1 MLEDVIRNQYYL
13 FNHPTAS
20 TASTASPASEN
31 PVLSY
36 LIKENIMVYAQIE
49 KDPTTLCDACITH
62 ELSNIEWVYDNNN
75 IRIPYYNGTR
85 MEKIQLAKE
94 DNVYDYVSSA
104 SIIHDDNQ
112 IICGEHF
119 LALADCFIGSVYC
132 LNANPNTP
140 RFSKQNIH
148 IDCISDT
155 DDLFI
160 AQKRIFVKTDDIQH
174 FYERF
179 QNNLEDKTII
189 THNSDHEINRQG
201 FSDHIKKVKR
211 QYSQNCSFLDEEN
224 DKLVPIPI
232 GIENRMWFD
241 HDILHRVRKRQDI
254 PKTKGV
260 YFFFSLG
267 THASRP
273 VCHDALRAKFE
284 FNQMRSREDYF
295 IELKRHRYAICP
307 RGNGLDTHRLWECL
321 YLDVIPF
328 MLKSD
333 SVNIGNLPVIYV
345 DSWDDLGAT
354 TLNIAND
361 DGTSNV
367 ERFKNQNL
375 SKITMNHWSSHISK

>member
-1 MLEDVIRNQYYL
+1 MVEDVIRNQYYL
-13 FNHPTAS
+13 FNQTSVS
-20 TASTASPASEN
+20 TASSASEN

-36 LIKENIMVYAQIE
+36 LIKENIMVYAKIDS
-49 KDPTTLCDACITH
+49 DPDTLCDACITY
-62 ELSNIEWVYDNNN
+62 ELSNIEWVYDVNNL
-75 IRIPYYNGTR
+75 RIPYYNGTR
-85 MEKIQLAKE
+85 MDKIQLSKQ
-94 DNVYDYVSSA
+94 DNVYDYISSA
-104 SIIHDDNQ
+104 TVIACNDE
-112 IICGEHF
+112 IICGENF
-119 LALADCFIGSVYC
+119 LSLADCFIGSIYS

-160 AQKRIFVKTDDIQH
+160 AQKRIFVKTDDIRY

-179 QNNLEDKTII
+179 QNNLEDKVII
-189 THNSDHEINRQG
+189 THNSDHEICRQG
-201 FSDHIKKVKR
+201 FGQHIKKVKR
-211 QYSQNCSFLDEEN
+211 QYSQNCSFTDT
-224 DKLVPIPI
+224 DDDTSKLVPIPI

-241 HDILHRVRKRQDI
+241 HDILHRIRKRQDI

-273 VCHDALRAKFE
+273 VCHDTLRAKFE
-284 FNQMRSREDYF
+284 FNTIRPREDYF
-295 IELKRHRYAICP
+295 VELKRHKYAVCP

-321 YLDVIPF
+321 YLDVIPI

-333 SVNIGNLPVIYV
+333 SVNIGNLPVIYL
-345 DSWDDLGAT
+345 DKWSDLDTT

-361 DGTSNV
+361 DGASSAAIC
-367 ERFKNQNL
+367 FKNQNL
-375 SKITMNHWSSHISK
+375 SKITMSYWCTHISK